1 MERKLAES
9 NMPVYPFIE
18 RWQNSAAAER
28 ANYALFLSELCD
40 YLEVPRPN
48 PAVADDS
55 ENSYV
60 FERPVA
66 FRHPTGL
73 SSPGFI
79 DLYKRGCFVLE
90 AKQGSEPPQP
100 SLLFEAPHR
109 RGTAVRGTTGWDQA
123 MLRARNQAEQ
133 YAKALPVADGW
144 PPFLVVVDVGY
155 SIELFADFSGTGKAY
170 VPFPDSLTHRIQ
182 LDQLEI
188 SLIRGRLRAI
198 WLEPLSLDPSRISAR
213 VTRDVAV
220 HLANLAKSLEQ
231 SHPAE
236 AVAAFLMRCIFTFF
250 AEDIHLLPHGSFSRL
265 LDTLR
270 DDLPNFK
277 PMVESL
283 WRTMD
288 TGGFSPILRETVLRF
303 NGGLFESIE
312 ALPLNPPQFDILRL
326 AAAAEWKD
334 VEPAIFGTLL
344 ERALDPR
351 ERHSLGAHYTPRAYV
366 ERLVIPTI
374 VEPLRHDW
382 ADVQAAAATLQR
394 AGKPAEAIAVIAAFR
409 RRLCSI
415 EVLDPACGSGNFLYV
430 TLEHLKRLEGE
441 IVDVLEGLGEAQQ
454 ALRETGLN
462 VDPHQL
468 KGIELNPRAAVITD
482 LVLWIGYL
490 QWYFRTWGA
499 SSLPPEPVIQRFHNI
514 EHRDALLAYD
524 AVEPAVDSHGNTR
537 TIWDGVTM
545 RKHPVTGEEVPDE
558 SARRTVLAY
567 VNPRRAEWPHAD
579 FIVGNPPFLG
589 NWRMRGELG
598 DGYAETLR
606 SVYNEVPET
615 ADYVMYWW
623 HRAAERVRARQTRR
637 FGFITTNSLRQ
648 TFQRRVL
655 TPHLTDASTPASLVF
670 AVPDHPWV
678 ESSDGAAVRIA
689 MTVAEAGTLEGRLLR
704 VVSEEPGDGEG
715 ASKVVFVERYGLIHS
730 DLTIGPNTTA
740 AVPLKANKGLS
751 CRGVSLHGAGFIVT
765 PEKARELGLGSIPSL
780 ECHIREYRNGRDIT
794 SHPRGV
800 MVIDLFGLTAEGVR
814 TRFPAVYQHVVD
826 HVKQQREGRQ
836 GGTKD
841 SDEYANKWWLFGK
854 TRSAFRPALKGLRR
868 YIATVEICKHRFFV
882 FLDAAILPD
891 NRLVNIA
898 SSDAL
903 VLGVLSSHIH
913 AAWALASGGTLE
925 DRPSY
930 SKTRCFDP
938 FPFPDAS
945 EPQRERIRFLG
956 EQLDA
961 HRKRC
966 QEAHPDLTLTEMYN
980 VLEELRAGQPLN
992 AASQTIYEHGLITVL
1007 RGLHDD
1013 LDCVVAEAYGWPA
1026 DLPTEDILFRLVE
1039 LNAARAAEERSGLV
1053 RWLRPEFQQTT
1064 AAQAGLGVEM
1074 EEPEQQPAPIS
1085 RLGWPLTLPERVRAV
1100 RDYLR
1105 QAPTPVSSETV
1116 ARRFIRA
1123 RSPEVTAILETLTA
1137 LGQANRDEAGYRA

>member
-1 MERKLAES
+1 
-9 NMPVYPFIE
+9 MPAHPFIE

-55 ENSYV
+55 QNRYV
-60 FERPVA
+60 FERPVT

-73 SSPGFI
+73 SSTGFV

-90 AKQGSEPPQP
+90 AKQGSEAPEP
-100 SLLFEAPHR
+100 SLILEMPHR

-133 YAKALPVADGW
+133 YAKALPAADGW
-144 PPFLVVVDVGY
+144 PPFLIVVDVGY

-170 VPFPDSLTHRIQ
+170 VPFPDSLNHRILLQ
-182 LDQLEI
+182 QLEI
-188 SLIRGRLRAI
+188 QTIRDRLRAI
-198 WLEPLSLDPSRISAR
+198 WLDPVSLDPSRISAR
-213 VTRDVAV
+213 VTRDVAW
-220 HLANLAKSLEQ
+220 HLANLARSLEQ
-231 SHPAE
+231 DHSAE
-236 AVAAFLMRCIFTFF
+236 AVTPFLMRCIFTFF
-250 AEDIHLLPHGSFSRL
+250 AEDIHLLPRDSFSNL
-265 LDTLR
+265 LTSLR
-270 DDLPNFK
+270 DDLTNFK

-288 TGGFSPILRETVLRF
+288 TGGFSPILREHVLRF

-312 ALPLNPPQFDILRL
+312 ALPLNRQQFDILCL

-344 ERALDPR
+344 ERALNER

-374 VEPLRHDW
+374 VEPLRQDW
-382 ADVQAAAATLQR
+382 ADVQAAALTLER
-394 AGKPAEAIAVIAAFR
+394 AGKTAEAIAVLTGFR

-441 IVDVLEGLGEAQQ
+441 INDALEGLGESQQ
-454 ALRETGLN
+454 ALHETGLT

-468 KGIELNPRAAVITD
+468 KGIELNPRAAAITD

-499 SSLPPEPVIQRFHNI
+499 STLPPEPVIQRFHNI

-524 AVEPAVDSHGNTR
+524 KVESAVDEHGSAR
-537 TIWDGVTM
+537 TTWDGTTKK
-545 RKHPVTGEEVPDE
+545 RHPVTGEEVPDE
-558 SARRTVLAY
+558 SARRPVLTY
-567 VNPRRAEWPHAD
+567 VNARRAEWPSAE

-606 SVYNEVPET
+606 SVYSEVPET

-623 HRAAERVRARQTRR
+623 HRAAERVRAGQTRR

-655 TPHLTDASTPASLVF
+655 TPHLTDASNPASLVF
-670 AVPDHPWV
+670 AIPDHPWV
-678 ESSDGAAVRIA
+678 DSSDGAAVRIA
-689 MTVAEAGTLEGRLLR
+689 MTVAEAGTREGRLLR
-704 VVSEEPGDGEG
+704 VESEEPGEGEG
-715 ASKVVFVERYGLIHS
+715 ASKVEFIERYGLIHS

-740 AVPLKANKGLS
+740 AVPLKANEGLS
-751 CRGVSLHGAGFIVT
+751 CPGVKLHGAGFIVT
-765 PEKARELGLGSIPSL
+765 PEKARELGLGEIPGL
-780 ECHIREYRNGRDIT
+780 DRHIRQYRNGRDIT
-794 SHPRGV
+794 SRPRGV
-800 MVIDLFGLTAEGVR
+800 MVIDLFGLTAEEVR
-814 TRFPAVYQHVVD
+814 TRFPAVYQHVFD
-826 HVKQQREGRQ
+826 HVKPERDQNNRPTYRDNWWIHGEPR
-836 GGTKD
+836 
-841 SDEYANKWWLFGK
+841 AN
-854 TRSAFRPALKGLRR
+854 FRPALNDLRR
-868 YIATVEICKHRFFV
+868 YIATVETSKHRFFV
-882 FLDAAILPD
+882 FLDASILPD
-891 NRLVNIA
+891 NMLVNIA
-898 SSDAL
+898 SSDAY
-903 VLGVLSSHIH
+903 VLGVLSSRIH
-913 AAWALASGGTLE
+913 VAWALAAGGRLGFGN
-925 DRPSY
+925 DPRY
-930 SKTRCFDP
+930 NKTRCFEP

-966 QEAHPDLTLTEMYN
+966 QEAHPNLTLTEMYN
-980 VLEELRAGQPLN
+980 VLGELRAGQPIG
-992 AASQTIYEHGLITVL
+992 AASQMIHDHGLISVL
-1007 RGLHDD
+1007 RDLHDD
-1013 LDCVVAEAYGWPA
+1013 LDRAVSEAYGWSPE
-1026 DLPTEDILFRLVE
+1026 LSTEDILFRLVE

-1064 AAQAGLGVEM
+1064 ATQAGLGVEM
-1074 EEPEQQPAPIS
+1074 EEEEQQPARAS
-1085 RLGWPLTLPERVRAV
+1085 RVPWPPSLPERVRAV

-1105 QAPTPVSSETV
+1105 QTPTPVSPETV
-1116 ARRFIRA
+1116 ARSFIRA
-1123 RSPEVTAILETLTA
+1123 RVPEVTAILETLTA
-1137 LGQANRDEAGYRA
+1137 LGQANRDETGYRA